1 MFNLGTYIPASLL
14 LLAISVQAFT
24 PHMSLQMAL
33 HPPRT
38 RIDYGIGYNPKNR
51 PSRQL
56 SELSSPSLSGYT
68 NSLSS
73 KNTSPP
79 TPDKPLTLSHS
90 SPLHYGV
97 LVLKVCLEG
106 RTVETNLVPAKMT
119 DMALETTD
127 TVPATS
133 TLRYATSA
141 YDPKSRE

>member
-1 MFNLGTYIPASLL
+1 MCTYIPASLL
-14 LLAISVQAFT
+14 LLVISVKAFT
-24 PHMSLQMAL
+24 PHMTLQMAL
-33 HPPRT
+33 QPPRT
-38 RIDYGIGYNPKNR
+38 RINYGIGYDPKNR

-79 TPDKPLTLSHS
+79 TPDKPLTS

-106 RTVETNLVPAKMT
+106 KTIETEMVPAKAT
-119 DMALETTD
+119 DMASETTD
-127 TVPATS
+127 TMPATS

-141 YDPKSRE
+141 YDPRSQK

>member
-1 MFNLGTYIPASLL
+1 MFNLSTYIPASLL

-24 PHMSLQMAL
+24 PHMALQMAL

-56 SELSSPSLSGYT
+56 SELSGPSLPAHT
-68 NSLSS
+68 NSVSS
-73 KNTSPP
+73 KNNSPP
-79 TPDKPLTLSHS
+79 TPDNPLPS

-106 RTVETNLVPAKMT
+106 KTVETNLVSAKTT
-119 DMALETTD
+119 DMALETTN

>member
-1 MFNLGTYIPASLL
+1 MDYTHLT
-14 LLAISVQAFT
+14 T

-38 RIDYGIGYNPKNR
+38 RIDYGIGYDPKNR

-56 SELSSPSLSGYT
+56 SELSSPSLS
-68 NSLSS
+68 L

-79 TPDKPLTLSHS
+79 TPDKPLPS

-97 LVLKVCLEG
+97 LVLKGCLEG
-106 RTVETNLVPAKMT
+106 KTVEAEMVPTKMT
-119 DMALETTD
+119 DIALETTD

-141 YDPKSRE
+141 YDPNSRE

>member
-1 MFNLGTYIPASLL
+1 MFNLSTYIPAGLL

-56 SELSSPSLSGYT
+56 SELSSPSLSAYT

-79 TPDKPLTLSHS
+79 TPDKPLPS

-106 RTVETNLVPAKMT
+106 KTVETEMVPAKT
-119 DMALETTD
+119 TNMASETTPD
-127 TVPATS
+127 TS

-141 YDPKSRE
+141 YDPKDRQ

>member
-1 MFNLGTYIPASLL
+1 MFNLSTYIPASLL

-24 PHMSLQMAL
+24 PHMGLQMTL

-38 RIDYGIGYNPKNR
+38 RIDYGLGYDPKNR
-51 PSRQL
+51 PSCQL

-73 KNTSPP
+73 MNTSPP
-79 TPDKPLTLSHS
+79 TPDKPLPS

-106 RTVETNLVPAKMT
+106 KTVETEMVPAKTT
-119 DMALETTD
+119 DMASETTPD
-127 TVPATS
+127 TS

-141 YDPKSRE
+141 YDPKDRQ

>member
-1 MFNLGTYIPASLL
+1 MFNLSTYIPAGLL

-38 RIDYGIGYNPKNR
+38 RIDYGIGYDPKNR

-56 SELSSPSLSGYT
+56 SELSSPSLTTYT

-73 KNTSPP
+73 MNTSPP
-79 TPDKPLTLSHS
+79 TPDEPLPS

-106 RTVETNLVPAKMT
+106 KTVETNLVPAKTT

-133 TLRYATSA
+133 TLRYITSA

>member
-1 MFNLGTYIPASLL
+1 MFNLSTYIPASLL

-24 PHMSLQMAL
+24 PHMALQMAL

-56 SELSSPSLSGYT
+56 SELSGPSLPAHT
-68 NSLSS
+68 NSVSS
-73 KNTSPP
+73 KNNSPP
-79 TPDKPLTLSHS
+79 TPDNPLPS

-106 RTVETNLVPAKMT
+106 KTVETEMVPTKMT

>member
-1 MFNLGTYIPASLL
+1 MFNLSTYIPAGLL

-56 SELSSPSLSGYT
+56 SELSSPSLTTYT

-79 TPDKPLTLSHS
+79 TPDKPLPS

-106 RTVETNLVPAKMT
+106 KTVETEMVPAKTT
-119 DMALETTD
+119 DMASETTPD
-127 TVPATS
+127 TS

-141 YDPKSRE
+141 YDPKDRQ

>member
-1 MFNLGTYIPASLL
+1 MFNLSTYIPAGLL

-24 PHMSLQMAL
+24 PHMTLQMSL

-38 RIDYGIGYNPKNR
+38 RIDYGLGYDPKNR

-56 SELSSPSLSGYT
+56 SELSSPSLTTYT

-79 TPDKPLTLSHS
+79 IPDKPLPS

-106 RTVETNLVPAKMT
+106 KTVETEMVPAKTT
-119 DMALETTD
+119 DMASETTPD
-127 TVPATS
+127 TSP
-133 TLRYATSA
+133 LRYATSA
-141 YDPKSRE
+141 YDPRDRE